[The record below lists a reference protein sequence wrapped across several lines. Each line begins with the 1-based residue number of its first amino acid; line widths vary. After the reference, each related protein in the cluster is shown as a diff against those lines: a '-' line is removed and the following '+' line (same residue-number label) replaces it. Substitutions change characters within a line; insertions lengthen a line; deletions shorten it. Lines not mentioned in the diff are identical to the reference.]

1 MTPGRRAEWFLF
13 WMTFIWAGTFVVV
26 KGALAD
32 LSPFLLVALRFTAA
46 ALCLLPFALPS
57 IRRMNRTVVWKGFL
71 LGFLIYL
78 GFIFQT
84 VGLRYT
90 TASKSAFITGMLVIF
105 TPFFQF
111 ILLRRPPR
119 WPNLVGIL
127 IVSAGLWLLTA
138 PAGGAV
144 NQGDLLTLLCALS
157 FSLSI
162 VLIDRFTKEHDPFQ
176 LTFLE
181 IASPALFGWLAAPFF
196 ERPVFNPTPYALFTL
211 AYTALLATVVTTYV
225 QTTYQ
230 RDTTPTRA
238 ALIFTL
244 EPVWTALLGFIF
256 LNEVLG
262 LKGLLG
268 GGLIIGGILFSEL
281 AGGPLQEWVSSKK
294 QI

>member
-1 MTPGRRAEWFLF
+1 
-13 WMTFIWAGTFVVV
+13 
-26 KGALAD
+26 
-32 LSPFLLVALRFTAA
+32 
-46 ALCLLPFALPS
+46 
-57 IRRMNRTVVWKGFL
+57 MNRTVVWKGFL

-84 VGLRYT
+84 VGLHYT

-119 WPNLVGIL
+119 WTNLVGIM

-144 NQGDLLTLLCALS
+144 NRGDLLTLLCALS

-181 IASPALFGWLAAPFF
+181 IASPALFAWLAVPFF

-211 AYTALLATVVTTYV
+211 AYTAILATVLTTYV

-262 LKGLLG
+262 VKGLLG
-268 GGLIIGGILFSEL
+268 GGLIIAGILFSEL
-281 AGGPLQEWVSSKK
+281 AGPFMGRP
-294 QI
+294 

>member
-1 MTPGRRAEWFLF
+1 
-13 WMTFIWAGTFVVV
+13 MTFIWAGTFVVV

-32 LSPFLLVALRFTAA
+32 LSPFLLVALRFTIAT
-46 ALCLLPFALPS
+46 LVLLPFAVPFL
-57 IRRMNRTVVWKGFL
+57 RRMNRTVLWKGFL

-78 GFIFQT
+78 GFILQT
-84 VGLRYT
+84 VGLNYT

-111 ILLRRPPR
+111 ILLKRPPR
-119 WPNLVGIL
+119 WSNLAGIFM
-127 IVSAGLWLLTA
+127 VSVGLWLLTA
-138 PAGGAV
+138 PAGGGI
-144 NQGDLLTLLCALS
+144 NRGDFLTLLCALS

-181 IASPALFGWLAAPFF
+181 IASPALFGWLALPFF
-196 ERPVFNPTPYALFTL
+196 ERPVFSPTPFALFTL
-211 AYTALLATVVTTYV
+211 GYTAILATVVTTYV

-256 LNEVLG
+256 LNELLG
-262 LKGLLG
+262 LKGLFG
-268 GGLIIGGILFSEL
+268 GGLIITGILLSEL
-281 AGGPLQEWVSSKK
+281 AGPIAARWQRAVRTAHKK
-294 QI
+294 